1 VDILL
6 LSSFLIYLVV
16 LLAIGYGSVWRS
28 RHDQSDSLATFMLGG
43 RSLNYWVTAISAHA
57 ADMSD
62 WLLMG
67 FPAAIYLKGMSGL
80 WIAIGL
86 TIGMSCT
93 WHFIAAP
100 LRTITEYYD
109 AYTLTS
115 YFEKRFKDTSG
126 MLRISGALM
135 IAFFFTVYLAAG
147 IKGVGLLL
155 NSVFDIPYHAGAF
168 LGIVVVIA
176 YTIIGG
182 FVAAGWTELFQ
193 GIFLLCMLMIT
204 PICAY
209 LKIGGVDA
217 ITTAAAQ
224 KNISLA
230 LIPDYS
236 VSTILGV
243 ILGPLAWGLGYFGM
257 PHVLIKFCGAKNTE
271 ELRKSKYIGMTWQT
285 LALASA
291 AAVGLV
297 GIAYFSTLAK
307 PELIFVEMTRSLFP
321 SFIAGFILCAFLAAT
336 LSTMDAQ
343 LLVLAGIIAQDL
355 YKGSINR
362 KASDKM
368 ILFVYRLSLV
378 VVALV
383 SYFIAYNERSTVFG
397 LVQYAW
403 GGLGASFGPLV
414 IGSLYSKSINKYGA
428 LAAIIGGGV
437 ASALWKNSIGS
448 IAGIAINEIV
458 PGFFVGF
465 TLLYLVSFI
474 TRRLDTL

>member
-1 VDILL
+1 MDILL
-6 LSSFLIYLVV
+6 FSSFIIYLGI
-16 LLAIGYGSVWRS
+16 LLAIGYASVWS
-28 RHDQSDSLATFMLGG
+28 HKGQSNTLSSFMLGG

-67 FPAAIYLKGMSGL
+67 FPAAVYLKGMSAL

-93 WHFIAAP
+93 WHFIAPP
-100 LRTITEYYD
+100 LRTITEKYD
-109 AYTLTS
+109 VYTLTA
-115 YFEKRFKDTSG
+115 YFEKRFRDTSG
-126 MLRISGALM
+126 MLRISGACM
-135 IAFFFTVYLAAG
+135 IAFFFTIYLAAG

-155 NSVFDIPYHAGAF
+155 TSVFGIPYHLGALF
-168 LGIVVVIA
+168 GILIVIA

-182 FVAAGWTELFQ
+182 FIAAGWTELFQ
-193 GIFLLCMLMIT
+193 GLFLLCMLIIT
-204 PICAY
+204 PLCAY
-209 LKIGGVDA
+209 QYIDGAGA
-217 ITTAAAQ
+217 IINAAAQ
-224 KNISLA
+224 KGISLS
-230 LIPDYS
+230 LFPDYS
-236 VSTILGV
+236 LTTILGL
-243 ILGPLAWGLGYFGM
+243 IFGPFAWGLGYFGM
-257 PHVLIKFCGAKNTE
+257 PHVLIKFCGAKSTD
-271 ELRKSKYIGMTWQT
+271 ELRKSKYIGMIWQT

-297 GIAYFSTLAK
+297 GIAYFASLAK
-307 PELIFVEMTRSLFP
+307 PELIFIEMTKSLFP
-321 SFIAGFILCAFLAAT
+321 SFIAGFVLCAFLAAT

-343 LLVLAGIIAQDL
+343 LLVLAGILAQDI
-355 YKGSINR
+355 YKGSINK
-362 KASDKM
+362 KASDTK
-368 ILFVYRLSLV
+368 ILFVYRLSLILIG
-378 VVALV
+378 LV

-428 LAAIIGGGV
+428 LAAILGGGL
-437 ASALWKNSIGS
+437 ASALWKNSVGT

-465 TLLYLVSFI
+465 VLLYVVSFI
-474 TRRLDTL
+474 ARRLDIL